1 MDINGCLKE
10 SQSYYVQIEL
20 FIFCSLIPRSV
31 PHLDLP
37 ISCQG
42 VTIRSAAQAKDKG
55 LMFDSSLPFI
65 SHLHV
70 LQPSVHLEILLP
82 SPLK

>member
-1 MDINGCLKE
+1 MDINGCLKK

-31 PHLDLP
+31 PHLDLLV
-37 ISCQG
+37 SCQG
-42 VTIRSAAQAKDKG
+42 VTVWSAAQAKDKG
-55 LMFDSSLPFI
+55 LLFDSFPFI

-70 LQPSVHLEILLP
+70 TLSNLQPIWKSFCLHL
-82 SPLK
+82 